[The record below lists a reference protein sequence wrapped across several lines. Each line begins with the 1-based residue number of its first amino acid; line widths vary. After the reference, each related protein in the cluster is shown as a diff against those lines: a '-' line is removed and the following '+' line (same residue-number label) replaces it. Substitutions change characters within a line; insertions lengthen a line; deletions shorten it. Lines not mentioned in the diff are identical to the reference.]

1 MAAFLYNVSKNQHLA
16 IEVAAHK
23 PQLLRLCQKV
33 VARLQRTLL
42 LVVVQ
47 PAHRKPIVRPCM
59 QLLSLSRPVCC
70 PCCDLVDT
78 WGGLASVT
86 SVS

>member
-33 VARLQRTLL
+33 VARLQRTLS
-42 LVVVQ
+42 LVVV
-47 PAHRKPIVRPCM
+47 
-59 QLLSLSRPVCC
+59 
-70 PCCDLVDT
+70 
-78 WGGLASVT
+78 
-86 SVS
+86 